1 MIGLGS
7 DFCSQ
12 QLHLSGIPFN
22 ERGKYISRDPQTT
35 QEFLTVLKLKF
46 SSKEITTALKVR
58 KISTLN
64 RCSMLLNSLIIK
76 ENMIKRTSPS
86 DAALLIKLNQ
96 PMKDTRMQKGYR
108 LETHLWIREHA

>member
-35 QEFLTVLKLKF
+35 QEFLTV
-46 SSKEITTALKVR
+46 
-58 KISTLN
+58 
-64 RCSMLLNSLIIK
+64 
-76 ENMIKRTSPS
+76 
-86 DAALLIKLNQ
+86 
-96 PMKDTRMQKGYR
+96 Y
-108 LETHLWIREHA
+108 